1 MNSPKQF
8 SLEDARRIGDS
19 LGINWRHVDLKQFR
33 MGLAMELE
41 YVTEDPETRASSGDM
56 SMTGKIALAHLK
68 EFPNY
73 YARLATTEAEA
84 EKRWSADGKTLNA
97 RRGTSP

>member
-1 MNSPKQF
+1 MMKQ
-8 SLEDARRIGDS
+8 STITTEDAKRIGDS
-19 LGINWRHVDLKQFR
+19 LGIDWRHAALEQFR
-33 MGLAMELE
+33 MGLILENE
-41 YVTEDPETRASSGDM
+41 YVVSAPEKNRTESDM

-84 EKRWSADGKTLNA
+84 EQRWSADGKTLNA